1 MPTPGTYYTGRLP
14 LPEQIVRGADTSLSL
29 TVYRDGALVSVA
41 SATVSVYD
49 SGGTAVVNA
58 AAATVASDVMSY
70 TVTGA
75 TTTGKPLSDGWRVEW
90 SVTLTAGGVEV
101 FRTDAYLVRTV
112 LRPVITDEDLYRRV
126 SGLDASDSNALTSR
140 ADYQAFLDEAWVE
153 INQRLIEAGNR
164 PALIGSPS
172 ALRGCHL
179 YLTLALVFEDMAA
192 RNPEAF
198 SERAAMYRRQYEGA
212 WQRVTFTYPE
222 DENGVIPDRGRG
234 SSRGPMFLCAVGR
247 RW

>member
-14 LPEQIVRGADTSLSL
+14 LPEQIVRAADTALSL

-49 SGGTAVVNA
+49 SGGTAVVSA

-70 TVTGA
+70 TVTAA
-75 TTTGKPLSDGWRVEW
+75 TTTGKSLSDGWRVEW
-90 SVTLTAGGVEV
+90 AVTLAAGGVET
-101 FRTDAYLVRTV
+101 FKTDAYLVRTL
-112 LRPVITDEDLYRRV
+112 LRPVITDADLYRRV
-126 SGLDASDSNALTSR
+126 SGLEASSNNALTSR

-164 PALIGSPS
+164 PTLIGSPS
-172 ALRGCHL
+172 SLRGCHL

-198 SERAAMYRRQYEGA
+198 SERAAMYRRQYEAA
-212 WQRVTFTYPE
+212 WQRLTFAYPE

-234 SSRGPMFLCAVGR
+234 GSRGPMFLCSVGR